1 MAILGQIRQRSF
13 FLIFIIGMALFAF
26 VISGV
31 FDGNNNG
38 GGPTDPIA
46 IVNDEEMSLD
56 TFRFQVEQTERNYGF
71 STLQAVRT
79 VWNQSIQNMILNQ
92 QFEALGID
100 AGKEQ
105 IEQIISQNPAF
116 VSDERFMNEFGVFDF
131 GLFTGFINLMKDQN
145 PVAYDQW
152 KIQEANLV
160 NVARQNIYLDLIK
173 SSTGFTEE
181 EGKLA
186 YHIENDKINMEFV
199 QVPLD
204 AIDDDLVEVTDADIQ
219 KYIKANAEEY
229 QTEATT
235 RIRYVT
241 FADEA
246 SPEDEAFIYA
256 GLEKLLDTQVEYNDV
271 SKLTDTLDGFRTTK
285 DIFDFVEKH
294 SEVPFDSVYLPKGRL
309 ASEYAESLFSLKNGE
324 VFGPFKD
331 GNTMKLARMLD
342 KKRQGSI
349 RASHILIAYD
359 GVTNPTPGVTRS
371 KEEAQRLA
379 NRLLRQARRNPDDF
393 ESLARN
399 NSDGPSKTLGGD
411 LGFYQEG
418 AMAPEFFNY
427 TNRNRVGRIGL
438 VETDFGFHIIK
449 ITDKEDIVLL
459 AEIVKQIVPSDET
472 SNIVFRSAT
481 ELEIAAKESK
491 DLAAA
496 ADKEDLNLEGPTQ
509 IDILDELIPGIGL
522 QRNIVQ
528 WAFEKST
535 AVGTVRRF
543 SLSQGGYAVVQLSE
557 KTKAGLQS
565 VAQAAPQVRR
575 LVEDQKRLDL
585 LTKKYA
591 TTSSLEELA
600 EASDSEIKTASAMT
614 QENTTLAG
622 VGQEPYVIG
631 VAFSLEAGETSS
643 LIQGNEG
650 VYLVRVNS
658 KEVAPEL
665 PSYVAYANSLQE
677 AEKANLEDA
686 ILEALK
692 SVADITDN
700 RALYY

>member
-1 MAILGQIRQRSF
+1 M
-13 FLIFIIGMALFAF
+13 
-26 VISGV
+26 
-31 FDGNNNG
+31 
-38 GGPTDPIA
+38 
-46 IVNDEEMSLD
+46 
-56 TFRFQVEQTERNYGF
+56 
-71 STLQAVRT
+71 
-79 VWNQSIQNMILNQ
+79 
-92 QFEALGID
+92 
-100 AGKEQ
+100 
-105 IEQIISQNPAF
+105 
-116 VSDERFMNEFGVFDF
+116 
-131 GLFTGFINLMKDQN
+131 
-145 PVAYDQW
+145 
-152 KIQEANLV
+152 
-160 NVARQNIYLDLIK
+160 
-173 SSTGFTEE
+173 
-181 EGKLA
+181 
-186 YHIENDKINMEFV
+186 
-199 QVPLD
+199 
-204 AIDDDLVEVTDADIQ
+204 
-219 KYIKANAEEY
+219 
-229 QTEATT
+229 
-235 RIRYVT
+235 
-241 FADEA
+241 
-246 SPEDEAFIYA
+246 
-256 GLEKLLDTQVEYNDV
+256 

-418 AMAPEFFNY
+418 AMAPEFFDY

-481 ELEIAAKESK
+481 ELEIAAKESN

-496 ADKEDLNLEGPTQ
+496 ADKENLNLEGPTQ

-631 VAFSLEAGETSS
+631 VASSLEAGETSS

>member
-79 VWNQSIQNMILNQ
+79 VWNQSIQNTILNQ

-160 NVARQNIYLDLIK
+160 NVAKQNIYLDLIK

-256 GLEKLLDTQVEYNDV
+256 GLEKLLDTQVEYNGV

-418 AMAPEFFNY
+418 AMAPEFFDY

-528 WAFEKST
+528 WAFEEST

-557 KTKAGLQS
+557 KTKAGFQS

>member
-46 IVNDEEMSLD
+46 IVNDEEMSLE

-79 VWNQSIQNMILNQ
+79 VWNQSIQNTILNQ

-160 NVARQNIYLDLIK
+160 NVAKQNIYLDLIK

-219 KYIKANAEEY
+219 KYINANAEEY

-246 SPEDEAFIYA
+246 SPEDEAYIYA

-285 DIFDFVEKH
+285 NIFDFVEKH

-418 AMAPEFFNY
+418 AMAPEFFDY

-481 ELEIAAKESK
+481 ELEIAAKESR

-528 WAFEKST
+528 WAFEEST

>member
-79 VWNQSIQNMILNQ
+79 VWNQSIQNTILNQ

-131 GLFTGFINLMKDQN
+131 GLFTGFINLMKNQN

-160 NVARQNIYLDLIK
+160 NVAKQNIYLDLIK

-199 QVPLD
+199 QVPLE

-219 KYIKANAEEY
+219 KYINANAEEY

-246 SPEDEAFIYA
+246 SPEDEAFIYV
-256 GLEKLLDTQVEYNDV
+256 GLEKLLDTQVEYNDM

-349 RASHILIAYD
+349 RASHILIAYG

-418 AMAPEFFNY
+418 AMAPEFFDY
-427 TNRNRVGRIGL
+427 TNSNRVGRIGL
-438 VETDFGFHIIK
+438 VETDFGFHVIK

-481 ELEIAAKESK
+481 ELEIAAKESN

-496 ADKEDLNLEGPTQ
+496 ADKENLNLEGPTQ

>member
-38 GGPTDPIA
+38 GGATDPIA

-79 VWNQSIQNMILNQ
+79 VWNQSIQNTILNQ

-116 VSDERFMNEFGVFDF
+116 VSDERFMNEFGMFDF
-131 GLFTGFINLMKDQN
+131 GLFTGFINIMKDQN
-145 PVAYDQW
+145 PAAYEQW
-152 KIQEANLV
+152 KIQEANLIS
-160 NVARQNIYLDLIK
+160 VAKQNIYLDLIK

-204 AIDDDLVEVTDADIQ
+204 AIDDDLVEVTNADIQ
-219 KYIKANAEEY
+219 KYINANAKEY
-229 QTEATT
+229 KTEATT

-246 SPEDEAFIYA
+246 SSEDEAFIYA
-256 GLEKLLDTQVEYNDV
+256 GLEKLLDAQVEYNDV

-294 SEVPFDSVYLPKGRL
+294 SEVPFDSIYLPKGRL
-309 ASEYAESLFSLKNGE
+309 ASEYAESLFSLNNGE

-331 GNTMKLARMLD
+331 GNTLKLARMLD
-342 KKRQGSI
+342 KKRKASI
-349 RASHILIAYD
+349 RASHILIAYE

-371 KEEAQRLA
+371 KQEAQRLA
-379 NRLLRQARRNPDDF
+379 NRLLRQARKNPNDF

-411 LGFYQEG
+411 LGFFQEG
-418 AMAPEFFNY
+418 SMAPEFFDY
-427 TNRNRVGRIGL
+427 TNRNRVGRIGM
-438 VETDFGFHIIK
+438 VETDFGFHVIK

-459 AEIVKQIVPSDET
+459 AEIVKEIVPSDET

-481 ELEIAAKESK
+481 ELEIAAKESN

-496 ADKEDLNLEGPTQ
+496 ADKADHNLEGPTQ
-509 IDILDELIPGIGL
+509 IDILDELIPGMGL

-528 WAFEKST
+528 WAFEE
-535 AVGTVRRF
+535 GTTLGAVRRF
-543 SLSQGGYAVVQLSE
+543 SLSQGGYAVVQLTE
-557 KTKAGLQS
+557 KTKAGLQT
-565 VAQAAPQVRR
+565 VAQAAPRARR
-575 LVEDQKRLDL
+575 LVENQKRLEL
-585 LTKKYA
+585 LAKKYA
-591 TTSSLEELA
+591 TAATLEELA

-643 LIQGNEG
+643 LIKGNEG

-677 AEKANLEDA
+677 AEKANLEEA

>member
-79 VWNQSIQNMILNQ
+79 VWNQSIQNTILNQ

-131 GLFTGFINLMKDQN
+131 GLFTGFINLMKNQN

-160 NVARQNIYLDLIK
+160 NVAKQNIYLDLIK

-199 QVPLD
+199 QVPLE

-219 KYIKANAEEY
+219 KYINANAEEY

-246 SPEDEAFIYA
+246 SPEDEAFIYV
-256 GLEKLLDTQVEYNDV
+256 GLEKLLDTQVEYNDM

-331 GNTMKLARMLD
+331 GNIMKLARMLD

-349 RASHILIAYD
+349 RASHILIAYN
-359 GVTNPTPGVTRS
+359 GVTNPTTGVTRS

-418 AMAPEFFNY
+418 TMAPEFFDY

-496 ADKEDLNLEGPTQ
+496 ADKENLNLKGPTQ

-528 WAFEKST
+528 WAFEEST
-535 AVGTVRRF
+535 AVGAVRRF

-585 LTKKYA
+585 LTKKYF

-600 EASDSEIKTASAMT
+600 EASDSEIKTASAIT

>member
-79 VWNQSIQNMILNQ
+79 VWNQSIQNTILNQ

-160 NVARQNIYLDLIK
+160 NVAKQNIYLDLIK

-219 KYIKANAEEY
+219 KYIKANPEEY

-418 AMAPEFFNY
+418 AMAPEFFDY

-528 WAFEKST
+528 WAFEEST

-557 KTKAGLQS
+557 KTKAGFQS

>member
-79 VWNQSIQNMILNQ
+79 VWNQSIQNTILNQ

-160 NVARQNIYLDLIK
+160 NVAKQNIYLDLIK

-219 KYIKANAEEY
+219 KYIKANPEEY

-399 NSDGPSKTLGGD
+399 NSDGPSKTVGGD

-418 AMAPEFFNY
+418 AMAPEFFDY

-528 WAFEKST
+528 WAFEEST

>member
-79 VWNQSIQNMILNQ
+79 VWNQSIQNTILNQ

>member
-160 NVARQNIYLDLIK
+160 NVAKQNIYLDLIK

>member
-38 GGPTDPIA
+38 GGATDPIA

-79 VWNQSIQNMILNQ
+79 VWNQSIQNTILNQ

-116 VSDERFMNEFGVFDF
+116 VSDERFMNEFGMFDF
-131 GLFTGFINLMKDQN
+131 GLFTGFINIMKDQN
-145 PVAYDQW
+145 PPAYEQW
-152 KIQEANLV
+152 KIQEANLIS
-160 NVARQNIYLDLIK
+160 VAKQNIYLDLIK

-204 AIDDDLVEVTDADIQ
+204 AIDDDLVEVTNADIQ
-219 KYIKANAEEY
+219 KYINANSKEY
-229 QTEATT
+229 KTEATT
-235 RIRYVT
+235 RIQYVT

-246 SPEDEAFIYA
+246 SSEDEAFIYA
-256 GLEKLLDTQVEYNDV
+256 GLEKLFDAQVEYNDV
-271 SKLTDTLDGFRTTK
+271 SKLTDTLDGLRTTK

-294 SEVPFDSVYLPKGRL
+294 SEVPFDSIYLPKGRL
-309 ASEYAESLFSLKNGE
+309 ASEYAESLFSLNNGE

-331 GNTMKLARMLD
+331 GNTLKLARMLD
-342 KKRQGSI
+342 KKRKASI
-349 RASHILIAYD
+349 RASHILIAYE
-359 GVTNPTPGVTRS
+359 GVINPTPGVTRS
-371 KEEAQRLA
+371 KQEAQRLA
-379 NRLLRQARRNPDDF
+379 NRLLRQARKNPNDF

-411 LGFYQEG
+411 LGFFQEG
-418 AMAPEFFNY
+418 SMAPEFFDY
-427 TNRNRVGRIGL
+427 TNRNRVGRIGM

-459 AEIVKQIVPSDET
+459 AEIVKEIVPSDET

-491 DLAAA
+491 DLAVA
-496 ADKEDLNLEGPTQ
+496 ADKADLNLEGPTQ
-509 IDILDELIPGIGL
+509 IDILDELIPGMGL

-528 WAFEKST
+528 WAFEEET
-535 AVGTVRRF
+535 TLGAVRRF
-543 SLSQGGYAVVQLSE
+543 SLSQGGYAVVQLTE
-557 KTKAGLQS
+557 KTKAGLQT
-565 VAQAAPQVRR
+565 VAQAAPRVRR
-575 LVEDQKRLDL
+575 LVENQKRLEL
-585 LTKKYA
+585 LAKKYA
-591 TTSSLEELA
+591 TAATLEELA

-643 LIQGNEG
+643 LVKGNEG

-677 AEKANLEDA
+677 AEKANLEEA

>member
-79 VWNQSIQNMILNQ
+79 VWNQSIQNTILNQ

-371 KEEAQRLA
+371 KVEAQRLA

-418 AMAPEFFNY
+418 AMASEFFDY

-496 ADKEDLNLEGPTQ
+496 ADKENLNLEGPTQ

-528 WAFEKST
+528 WAFEENT

-565 VAQAAPQVRR
+565 VAQAAPKVRR

-643 LIQGNEG
+643 LIKGNEG
-650 VYLVRVNS
+650 VYLVRMNS

-692 SVADITDN
+692 SVADIVDN

>member
-38 GGPTDPIA
+38 GGATDPIA
-46 IVNDEEMSLD
+46 IVNDEEMILD

-79 VWNQSIQNMILNQ
+79 VWNQSIQNTILNQ

-116 VSDERFMNEFGVFDF
+116 VSDERFMNEFGMFDF
-131 GLFTGFINLMKDQN
+131 GLFTGFINIMKDQN
-145 PVAYDQW
+145 PAAYEQW
-152 KIQEANLV
+152 KIQEANLIS
-160 NVARQNIYLDLIK
+160 VAKQNIYLDLIK

-204 AIDDDLVEVTDADIQ
+204 AIDDDLVEVTNADIQ
-219 KYIKANAEEY
+219 KYINANSKEY
-229 QTEATT
+229 KTEATT
-235 RIRYVT
+235 RIQYVT

-246 SPEDEAFIYA
+246 SSEYEAFIYA
-256 GLEKLLDTQVEYNDV
+256 GLEKLLDAQVEYNDV

-294 SEVPFDSVYLPKGRL
+294 SEVSFDSIYLPKGRL
-309 ASEYAESLFSLKNGE
+309 ASEYAESLFSLNNGE

-331 GNTMKLARMLD
+331 GNTLKLARMLY
-342 KKRQGSI
+342 KKRKASI
-349 RASHILIAYD
+349 RASHILIAYE

-371 KEEAQRLA
+371 KQEAQRLA
-379 NRLLRQARRNPDDF
+379 NRLLRQARKNPNDF

-411 LGFYQEG
+411 LGFFQEG
-418 AMAPEFFNY
+418 SMAPEFFDY
-427 TNRNRVGRIGL
+427 TNRNRVGRIGM

-459 AEIVKQIVPSDET
+459 VEIVKEIVPSDET

-481 ELEIAAKESK
+481 ELEIAAKESN

-496 ADKEDLNLEGPTQ
+496 KADRNLEGPTQ
-509 IDILDELIPGIGL
+509 IDILD
-522 QRNIVQ
+522 
-528 WAFEKST
+528 
-535 AVGTVRRF
+535 
-543 SLSQGGYAVVQLSE
+543 
-557 KTKAGLQS
+557 
-565 VAQAAPQVRR
+565 
-575 LVEDQKRLDL
+575 
-585 LTKKYA
+585 
-591 TTSSLEELA
+591 
-600 EASDSEIKTASAMT
+600 
-614 QENTTLAG
+614 
-622 VGQEPYVIG
+622 
-631 VAFSLEAGETSS
+631 
-643 LIQGNEG
+643 
-650 VYLVRVNS
+650 
-658 KEVAPEL
+658 
-665 PSYVAYANSLQE
+665 
-677 AEKANLEDA
+677 
-686 ILEALK
+686 
-692 SVADITDN
+692 
-700 RALYY
+700 

>member
-79 VWNQSIQNMILNQ
+79 VWNQSIQNTILNQ

-160 NVARQNIYLDLIK
+160 NVAKQNIYLDLIK

-418 AMAPEFFNY
+418 AMAPEFFDY

-528 WAFEKST
+528 WAFEEST

>member
-79 VWNQSIQNMILNQ
+79 VWNQSIQNTILNQ

-160 NVARQNIYLDLIK
+160 NVAKQNIYLDLIK

-418 AMAPEFFNY
+418 AMAPEFFDY

>member
-160 NVARQNIYLDLIK
+160 NVAKQNIYLDLIK

-219 KYIKANAEEY
+219 KYIKANPEEY

-285 DIFDFVEKH
+285 NIFDFVEKH

-418 AMAPEFFNY
+418 AMAPEFFDY

-528 WAFEKST
+528 WAFEEST

-557 KTKAGLQS
+557 KTKAGFQS

>member
-79 VWNQSIQNMILNQ
+79 VWNQSIQNTILNQ

-131 GLFTGFINLMKDQN
+131 GLFTGFINLMKNQN

-160 NVARQNIYLDLIK
+160 NVAKQNIYLDLIK

-199 QVPLD
+199 QVPLE

-219 KYIKANAEEY
+219 KYINANAEEY

-246 SPEDEAFIYA
+246 SPEDEAFIYV
-256 GLEKLLDTQVEYNDV
+256 GLEKLLDTQVEYNDM

-331 GNTMKLARMLD
+331 GNIMKLARMLD

-349 RASHILIAYD
+349 RASHILIAYN
-359 GVTNPTPGVTRS
+359 GVTNPTTGVTRS

-418 AMAPEFFNY
+418 TMAPEFFDY

-438 VETDFGFHIIK
+438 VETDFGFHVIK

-496 ADKEDLNLEGPTQ
+496 ADKENLNLKGPTQ

-528 WAFEKST
+528 WAFEEST
-535 AVGTVRRF
+535 AVGAVRRF

-600 EASDSEIKTASAMT
+600 EASDSEIKTASAIT

>member
-79 VWNQSIQNMILNQ
+79 VWNQSIQNTVLNQ

-160 NVARQNIYLDLIK
+160 NVAKQNIYLDLIK

-418 AMAPEFFNY
+418 AMAPEFFDY

-528 WAFEKST
+528 WAFEEST

>member
-38 GGPTDPIA
+38 GGATDPIA

-79 VWNQSIQNMILNQ
+79 VWNQSIQNTILNQ

-116 VSDERFMNEFGVFDF
+116 VSDERFMNEFGMFDF
-131 GLFTGFINLMKDQN
+131 GLFTGFINIMKDQN
-145 PVAYDQW
+145 PAAYEQW
-152 KIQEANLV
+152 KIQEANLIS
-160 NVARQNIYLDLIK
+160 VAKQNIYLDLIK

-204 AIDDDLVEVTDADIQ
+204 AIDDDLVEVTNADIQ
-219 KYIKANAEEY
+219 KYINANSKEY
-229 QTEATT
+229 KTEATT
-235 RIRYVT
+235 RIQYVT

-246 SPEDEAFIYA
+246 SSEDEAFIYV
-256 GLEKLLDTQVEYNDV
+256 GLEKLLDAQVEYNDV

-294 SEVPFDSVYLPKGRL
+294 SEVPFDSIYLPKGRL
-309 ASEYAESLFSLKNGE
+309 ASEYAESLFSLNNGE

-331 GNTMKLARMLD
+331 GNTLKLARMLD
-342 KKRQGSI
+342 KKRKASI
-349 RASHILIAYD
+349 RASHILIAYE

-371 KEEAQRLA
+371 KQEAQRLA
-379 NRLLRQARRNPDDF
+379 NRLLRQARKNPNDF
-393 ESLARN
+393 ESLAQN

-411 LGFYQEG
+411 LGFFQEG
-418 AMAPEFFNY
+418 SMAPEFFDY
-427 TNRNRVGRIGL
+427 TNRNRVGRIGM

-459 AEIVKQIVPSDET
+459 AEIVKEIVPSDET

-481 ELEIAAKESK
+481 ELEIAAKESN

-496 ADKEDLNLEGPTQ
+496 ADKADLNLEGPTQ
-509 IDILDELIPGIGL
+509 IDILDELIPGMGL

-528 WAFEKST
+528 WAFEEGT
-535 AVGTVRRF
+535 TLGTVRRF
-543 SLSQGGYAVVQLSE
+543 SLSQGGYAVVQLTE
-557 KTKAGLQS
+557 KTKAGFQT
-565 VAQAAPQVRR
+565 VAQAAPRARR
-575 LVEDQKRLDL
+575 LVENQKRLEL
-585 LTKKYA
+585 LAKKYVTAA
-591 TTSSLEELA
+591 TLEELA

-643 LIQGNEG
+643 LIKGNEG

-677 AEKANLEDA
+677 AEKANLEEA

>member
-38 GGPTDPIA
+38 GGATDPIA

-71 STLQAVRT
+71 SSLQAVRT
-79 VWNQSIQNMILNQ
+79 VWNQSIQNTILNQ

-116 VSDERFMNEFGVFDF
+116 VSDERFMNEFGMFDF
-131 GLFTGFINLMKDQN
+131 GLFTGFINIMKDQN
-145 PVAYDQW
+145 PAAYEQW
-152 KIQEANLV
+152 KIQEANLIS
-160 NVARQNIYLDLIK
+160 VARQNIYLDLIK

-204 AIDDDLVEVTDADIQ
+204 AIDDDLVEVTNADIQ
-219 KYIKANAEEY
+219 KYINANSKEY
-229 QTEATT
+229 KTEATT
-235 RIRYVT
+235 RIQYVT

-246 SPEDEAFIYA
+246 SSEDEAFIYV
-256 GLEKLLDTQVEYNDV
+256 GLEKLLDAQVEYNDV

-294 SEVPFDSVYLPKGRL
+294 SEVPFDSIYLPKGRL
-309 ASEYAESLFSLKNGE
+309 ASEYAESLFSLNNGE

-331 GNTMKLARMLD
+331 GNTLKLARMID
-342 KKRQGSI
+342 KKRKASI
-349 RASHILIAYD
+349 RASHILIAFEA
-359 GVTNPTPGVTRS
+359 VTNPTPGVTRS
-371 KEEAQRLA
+371 KQEAQRLA
-379 NRLLRQARRNPDDF
+379 NRLLRQARKNPNDF
-393 ESLARN
+393 ESLAQN

-411 LGFYQEG
+411 LGFFQEG
-418 AMAPEFFNY
+418 SMAPEFFDY
-427 TNRNRVGRIGL
+427 TNRNRVGRIGM

-459 AEIVKQIVPSDET
+459 AEIVKEIVPSDET

-481 ELEIAAKESK
+481 ELEIAAKESN

-496 ADKEDLNLEGPTQ
+496 ADKADLNLEGPTQ
-509 IDILDELIPGIGL
+509 IDILDELIPGMGL

-528 WAFEKST
+528 WAFEEGT
-535 AVGTVRRF
+535 TLGTVRRF
-543 SLSQGGYAVVQLSE
+543 SLSQGGYAVVQLTE
-557 KTKAGLQS
+557 KTKAGFQT
-565 VAQAAPQVRR
+565 VAQAAPRARR
-575 LVEDQKRLDL
+575 LVENQKRLEL
-585 LTKKYA
+585 LAKKYVTAA
-591 TTSSLEELA
+591 TLEELA

-643 LIQGNEG
+643 LIKGNEG
-650 VYLVRVNS
+650 VYLVRINS

-677 AEKANLEDA
+677 AEKANLEEA

>member
-79 VWNQSIQNMILNQ
+79 VWNQSIQNTILNQ

-160 NVARQNIYLDLIK
+160 NVAKQNIYLDLIK

-418 AMAPEFFNY
+418 AMAPEFFDY

-528 WAFEKST
+528 WAFEEST

-557 KTKAGLQS
+557 KTKAGFQS

>member
-160 NVARQNIYLDLIK
+160 NVAKQNIYLDLIK

-219 KYIKANAEEY
+219 KYIKANPEEY

-359 GVTNPTPGVTRS
+359 GVTNSTPGVTRS

-418 AMAPEFFNY
+418 AMAPEFFDY

-528 WAFEKST
+528 WAFEEST

-557 KTKAGLQS
+557 KTKAGFQS

>member
-1 MAILGQIRQRSF
+1 
-13 FLIFIIGMALFAF
+13 
-26 VISGV
+26 
-31 FDGNNNG
+31 
-38 GGPTDPIA
+38 
-46 IVNDEEMSLD
+46 
-56 TFRFQVEQTERNYGF
+56 
-71 STLQAVRT
+71 
-79 VWNQSIQNMILNQ
+79 
-92 QFEALGID
+92 ID

-160 NVARQNIYLDLIK
+160 NVAKQNIYLDLIK

-418 AMAPEFFNY
+418 AMAPEFFDY

-528 WAFEKST
+528 WAFEEST

-557 KTKAGLQS
+557 KTKAGFQS